1 MKKML
6 IKNIGILATAEGRQA
21 RRGAEQGKIRLY
33 KNAWIL
39 LEDDEIAEIGT
50 GKYQYQNDFDG
61 EVLDA
66 EGRLVTPGLVDAH
79 THL

>member
-1 MKKML
+1 M
-6 IKNIGILATAEGRQA
+6 
-21 RRGAEQGKIRLY
+21 
-33 KNAWIL
+33 
-39 LEDDEIAEIGT
+39 EDDEIAEIGT

-79 THL
+79 THLVFGGWRQNELGLKMHGVSYLEI